1 MKIILK
7 QSPNFYCVVIISL
20 LQRTKNIIL
29 EINNSLYVKTIYA
42 KFIDNFGLVV
52 LHFNLLYRW
61 AKNLKSE
68 ITGVRMNS
76 ITIIYLFYH
85 KIARKAITKK
95 NSDILL
101 LLN

>member
-1 MKIILK
+1 MNIILK
-7 QSPNFYCVVIISL
+7 HAPNFYCVVIISL

-42 KFIDNFGLVV
+42 KFIDFGLVV
-52 LHFNLLYRW
+52 LLFNLLFRW
-61 AKNLKSE
+61 AKNLKFE

-85 KIARKAITKK
+85 KIARKAIAKK
-95 NSDILL
+95 N
-101 LLN
+101 